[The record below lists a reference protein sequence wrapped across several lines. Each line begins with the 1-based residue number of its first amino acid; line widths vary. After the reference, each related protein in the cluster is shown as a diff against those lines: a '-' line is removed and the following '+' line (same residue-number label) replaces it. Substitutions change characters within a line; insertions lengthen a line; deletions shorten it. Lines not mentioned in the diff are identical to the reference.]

1 VKPDIDLNLEK
12 AKHRIGTVNRVA
24 SFNSNLYTFYY
35 RSKSGT
41 DSNPLVMLLQSKK
54 TGNAF
59 YPTKAGHRMM
69 LGINLNYVSG
79 EGVKAKIVDTF
90 SSKGPIPWKTAV
102 MLGRLF
108 TKLGKN
114 VLSEFIRQYD
124 VRKLRDLSVVSPTKY
139 LEGLGY
145 NNQDPRN

>member
-1 VKPDIDLNLEK
+1 MKPDTDVNLEK
-12 AKHRIGTVNRVA
+12 SKHRIGTVNRVA

-41 DSNPLVMLLQSKK
+41 DNNPFVMLLQSKK

-59 YPTKAGHRMM
+59 YSTKAGHRMM
-69 LGINLNYVSG
+69 LAINLNYVQDP
-79 EGVKAKIVDTF
+79 GVRGKIIDTF
-90 SSKGPIPWKTAV
+90 STKGPIPWETAV

-108 TKLGKN
+108 TRLGAN
-114 VLSEFIRQYD
+114 VLVDFIRQYD

-139 LEGLGY
+139 LEGEGY
-145 NNQDPRN
+145 TQKPKN